1 MKYVIVLGDG
11 MADRPIEELGNKT
24 PLEYAK
30 TPVMDS
36 LAQSGELGLV
46 HTIPEGMKP
55 GSDTANLSV
64 LGYDPKRYYSGRS
77 PLEALSIGVPMKD
90 TDVAL
95 RCNIVTLSEEE
106 DAYEKRH
113 MIDHSSDE
121 ISTEDAAVLLSAV
134 VEGLGLKWCGDGVAF
149 SGQNAD
155 SNEQEFSYYVGTN
168 YRHCLI
174 WNHGEVIELAQPHDI
189 LERCI
194 EEYLPTEPKLLKMM
208 KKSYDILVN
217 HPINIERKKKG
228 LHPAN
233 SCWFWGAGT
242 RPALSSFEEKTG
254 KKGAM
259 ISAVDL
265 LKGIA
270 VGASMKVIDVNGAN
284 GGLHTNY
291 EGKAQAAIDVLTKE
305 NYDFVYVHLE
315 GPDEMGH
322 QGSIER
328 KVQAIEWLD
337 ERIVKPIA
345 DGLNVAGEDFRM
357 LILPDHPT
365 PICIRTHSSEPVPYV
380 LYDSR
385 CAGSQELDAS
395 EKPHFTDNPH
405 ITKTD
410 SARGILGYSEKEA
423 EKTGVYVAEGHTIID
438 RLLEI

>member
-11 MADRPIEELGNKT
+11 MADRPIAELGEKT

-30 TPVMDS
+30 TPMMDA
-36 LAQSGELGLV
+36 LAKQGELGLV
-46 HTIPEGMKP
+46 HTIPDGMKP

-64 LGYDPKRYYSGRS
+64 LGYDPQKYYSGRS

-106 DAYEKRH
+106 SEYEKRH

-121 ISTEDAAVLLSAV
+121 ISTEDAAVLLRAV
-134 VEGLGLKWCGDGVAF
+134 VEGLGLDWG
-149 SGQNAD
+149 
-155 SNEQEFSYYVGTN
+155 EQEFSYYVGTS

-174 WNHGEVIELAQPHDI
+174 WNHGDVIELAQPHDI
-189 LERCI
+189 LEQCI
-194 EEYLPTEPKLLKMM
+194 ENYLPTEPKLLDMM

-217 HPINIERKKKG
+217 HPINVERRKKG
-228 LHPAN
+228 LRPAN

-270 VGASMKVIDVNGAN
+270 IGASMKVIEVEGAN

-291 EGKAQAAIDVLTKE
+291 EGKAQAAVDVLTKE

-322 QGSIER
+322 QGSAER

-337 ERIVKPIA
+337 ERIVKPIVE
-345 DGLNVAGEDFRM
+345 GLNAAGEEFRM

-385 CAGSQELDAS
+385 WEKESDIETGSMDS
-395 EKPHFTDNPH
+395 EKFCVGDNAK
-405 ITKTD
+405 I
-410 SARGILGYSEKEA
+410 GIIGYSESQA
-423 EKTGVYVAEGHTIID
+423 AKTGVYVAEGHKIVD
-438 RLLEI
+438 RLLEA